1 MTIRKAMLFLNGLI
15 LAAVIVTGFEIFAFI
30 SNINALQDVE
40 QKRLASL
47 TLGDE
52 LRQSSENLTANV
64 RLYAVTGEQK
74 ALDAYNNIVDVRAGT
89 KPRPSDALIAP
100 GQKRE
105 LVGLLKDYGVT
116 EEELALVARANQ
128 LSNALVLL
136 ETEAM
141 NAVVGKF
148 KDASGNYTVQKEPD
162 RNLAIQLVFGPAY
175 QNSTAEIMQPLDQF
189 TRMLNERCNAE
200 VRETRAT
207 VRAHSIYVSIC
218 IGVIFL
224 AVVIS
229 QLFSSRAITRPLEE
243 TTKFAEHAAQGNLD
257 ASIDVT
263 GNNEIGRLRK
273 TLNYMIERLRFRIKE
288 SEEKQ
293 AHAEEQSR
301 SAEAAK
307 READDALNKAN
318 QAAKQIRDLAVRLAD
333 VAKAS
338 KDVSSD
344 LAARIEHSNSGAQ
357 EQAQR
362 VAETTSAMEQMNLAV
377 TDIASNAAASAK
389 GAQETRDAATEG
401 VNVVGQVMESIQKVQ
416 DDSLELKDV
425 MTDLDKHAQNITQ
438 IMNVISDIADQTNLL
453 ALNAAIEA
461 ARAGEAGRGF
471 AVVADE
477 VRKLAEK
484 TMASTSDVA
493 NAIGS
498 IQESSSKSICQVERN
513 VSNINVTK
521 ELGAKARDTL
531 NEILD
536 MAINSADKIQAIAAA
551 SEEQSATSEG
561 INHNIGQ
568 INIIATE
575 TASNMEEA
583 SRTVTELERQ
593 ISVLTGLIDSL
604 NRQ

>member
-74 ALDAYNNIVDVRAGT
+74 ELDAYNNIVDVRAGT

-243 TTKFAEHAAQGNLD
+243 NDKICRT
-257 ASIDVT
+257 
-263 GNNEIGRLRK
+263 
-273 TLNYMIERLRFRIKE
+273 
-288 SEEKQ
+288 
-293 AHAEEQSR
+293 R
-301 SAEAAK
+301 SA
-307 READDALNKAN
+307 
-318 QAAKQIRDLAVRLAD
+318 
-333 VAKAS
+333 
-338 KDVSSD
+338 
-344 LAARIEHSNSGAQ
+344 
-357 EQAQR
+357 
-362 VAETTSAMEQMNLAV
+362 
-377 TDIASNAAASAK
+377 
-389 GAQETRDAATEG
+389 
-401 VNVVGQVMESIQKVQ
+401 GQS
-416 DDSLELKDV
+416 
-425 MTDLDKHAQNITQ
+425 
-438 IMNVISDIADQTNLL
+438 
-453 ALNAAIEA
+453 
-461 ARAGEAGRGF
+461 
-471 AVVADE
+471 
-477 VRKLAEK
+477 
-484 TMASTSDVA
+484 
-493 NAIGS
+493 
-498 IQESSSKSICQVERN
+498 
-513 VSNINVTK
+513 
-521 ELGAKARDTL
+521 
-531 NEILD
+531 
-536 MAINSADKIQAIAAA
+536 
-551 SEEQSATSEG
+551 
-561 INHNIGQ
+561 
-568 INIIATE
+568 
-575 TASNMEEA
+575 
-583 SRTVTELERQ
+583 
-593 ISVLTGLIDSL
+593 
-604 NRQ
+604 

>member
-1 MTIRKAMLFLNGLI
+1 M
-15 LAAVIVTGFEIFAFI
+15 
-30 SNINALQDVE
+30 
-40 QKRLASL
+40 
-47 TLGDE
+47 
-52 LRQSSENLTANV
+52 
-64 RLYAVTGEQK
+64 
-74 ALDAYNNIVDVRAGT
+74 
-89 KPRPSDALIAP
+89 
-100 GQKRE
+100 
-105 LVGLLKDYGVT
+105 
-116 EEELALVARANQ
+116 
-128 LSNALVLL
+128 
-136 ETEAM
+136 
-141 NAVVGKF
+141 GKF

-307 READDALNKAN
+307 CEADDALNKAN

-344 LAARIEHSNSGAQ
+344 LAARIEHSNSGL
-357 EQAQR
+357 R
-362 VAETTSAMEQMNLAV
+362 NRLSAW
-377 TDIASNAAASAK
+377 
-389 GAQETRDAATEG
+389 
-401 VNVVGQVMESIQKVQ
+401 
-416 DDSLELKDV
+416 
-425 MTDLDKHAQNITQ
+425 
-438 IMNVISDIADQTNLL
+438 
-453 ALNAAIEA
+453 
-461 ARAGEAGRGF
+461 
-471 AVVADE
+471 
-477 VRKLAEK
+477 RKP
-484 TMASTSDVA
+484 
-493 NAIGS
+493 
-498 IQESSSKSICQVERN
+498 
-513 VSNINVTK
+513 
-521 ELGAKARDTL
+521 
-531 NEILD
+531 
-536 MAINSADKIQAIAAA
+536 
-551 SEEQSATSEG
+551 
-561 INHNIGQ
+561 HPPW
-568 INIIATE
+568 
-575 TASNMEEA
+575 
-583 SRTVTELERQ
+583 
-593 ISVLTGLIDSL
+593 
-604 NRQ
+604 NR